1 MGDPKKTRKLYRG
14 PTHPWQKERLESE
27 ISLLKEYGLK
37 NKKELWKVDSL
48 LKKYMRQAKRLIAL
62 GGEQAEIERRQ
73 LLGKL
78 QSLGLLESESGVAD
92 VLGISVK
99 ALLDRRLQTILHKK
113 HLARSVIQA
122 RQFIVHEHVLVEGK
136 KLTVPS
142 YLVTVAEE
150 NAISMAPG
158 SSLADPEHPERA
170 APEVAA
176 SKAEMKA
183 DAKSD
188 DKAEAKEEKA
198 EAKEETKSD
207 KKADA
212 KKEKAEAKEEKSE
225 SKSDDKADA
234 KEEKAEVKEEA
245 KEEAKKE

>member
-48 LKKYMRQAKRLIAL
+48 LKNYMRQAKRLIAL

-150 NAISMAPG
+150 NTISMAPG
-158 SSLADPEHPERA
+158 SSLSDPEHPERA

-176 SKAEMKA
+176 SKAEVKA
-183 DAKSD
+183 EAKE
-188 DKAEAKEEKA
+188 DKAEAKEEVKEEKSDSKSKDKA
-198 EAKEETKSD
+198 EAKG
-207 KKADA
+207 KK
-212 KKEKAEAKEEKSE
+212 AKEE
-225 SKSDDKADA
+225 KADA
-234 KEEKAEVKEEA
+234 KEESKEEA
-245 KEEAKKE
+245 TKE